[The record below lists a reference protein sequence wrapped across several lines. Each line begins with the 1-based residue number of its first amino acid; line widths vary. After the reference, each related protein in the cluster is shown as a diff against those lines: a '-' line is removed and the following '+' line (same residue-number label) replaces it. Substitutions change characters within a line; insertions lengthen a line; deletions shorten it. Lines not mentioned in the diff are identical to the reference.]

1 MCTSGLFG
9 LGSSGASTTTSAHPL
24 QSTFSVEVQSTANPW
39 SGGLTTPP
47 DPGGGGGG
55 TAAVAIALPA
65 GTTSVSEVSATGS
78 INIDYV
84 GYGSQGPGG
93 LSGTPTQR
101 VRYVDGTSG
110 ISGANMGAAC
120 RCLRDRFGLDVEA
133 PCETGIRQK
142 LSIDGDA
149 TALATVLCRDRP
161 DSRRCSRDLRCS
173 GRCNHVVPR
182 DSGLR
187 SKDQASLS
195 SRRLSPI
202 TLAASLSRA
211 ESMDPDPELF
221 EEA

>member
-9 LGSSGASTTTSAHPL
+9 LGSSGASTTTSADPL

-55 TAAVAIALPA
+55 TATVAIALPA
-65 GTTSVSEVSATGS
+65 GTTSVSEVSAMGS

-110 ISGANMGAAC
+110 ISGATWAPLVGVFGTASASTSKHPAKLEYVKSYPSTVTPLLWQLFYVGTGQTPGGVAETFAVPAGATTLYLGIADC
-120 RCLRDRFGLDVEA
+120 A
-133 PCETGIRQK
+133 PKTKRVCQVGDFSDNTG
-142 LSIDGDA
+142 SFS
-149 TALATVLCRDRP
+149 V
-161 DSRRCSRDLRCS
+161 S
-173 GRCNHVVPR
+173 GGING
-182 DSGLR
+182 S
-187 SKDQASLS
+187 
-195 SRRLSPI
+195 
-202 TLAASLSRA
+202 
-211 ESMDPDPELF
+211 
-221 EEA
+221 